1 MVKKRSFL
9 DGWVGRVRLHEE
21 REPSDPNLRWGA
33 RQRGVKVFKY
43 GYSFAVLSLDIVVA
57 RAVLASLSQAL
68 LGV

>member
-1 MVKKRSFL
+1 M
-9 DGWVGRVRLHEE
+9 DGWGGCGCSK

-43 GYSFAVLSLDIVVA
+43 GYSFAVLSLDRAVA
-57 RAVLASLSQAL
+57 RAVLASKALTKGKPL